1 MRELEI
7 VHAYVDGIP
16 MSLIQ
21 ENFGVTRAAVY
32 YYLRKHNV
40 KPNRKK
46 ILDDK
51 VIQKMVDKYLEGVP
65 LKQLNKEFGR
75 RVDTTLYRNVEG
87 NRRNDL
93 SEEQKEVLK
102 NNYGKMTNKK
112 LAQMLGVSEATITF
126 YTKGRDK
133 NDIHG

>member
-21 ENFGVTRAAVY
+21 ENFGVTRSAVY

-46 ILDDK
+46 VLDDK
-51 VIQKMVDKYLEGVP
+51 VIQKMINRYLEGVP
-65 LKQLNKEFGR
+65 LKELNEEFGR
-75 RVDTTLYRNVEG
+75 RVDSTIYRNVEG
-87 NRRNDL
+87 NRRIEL
-93 SEEQKEVLK
+93 SEEQKEMLEK
-102 NNYGKMTNKK
+102 NYKKVTNKE
-112 LAQMLGVSEATITF
+112 LAKMLGVSEATITF
-126 YTKGRDK
+126 QTHRTTKK
-133 NDIHG
+133 

>member
-21 ENFGVTRAAVY
+21 ENFGVTRSAVY

-40 KPNRKK
+40 NPNRKK

-51 VIQKMVDKYLEGVP
+51 VIKKMVDRYLEGVP
-65 LKQLNKEFGR
+65 LKELNEEFGR
-75 RVDTTLYRNVEG
+75 RVDSTIYRNVEG

-93 SEEQKEVLK
+93 SEEQKELLK
-102 NNYGKMTNKK
+102 NNYGKMPNKK

-126 YTKGRDK
+126 HTKGRSK
-133 NDIHG
+133 K